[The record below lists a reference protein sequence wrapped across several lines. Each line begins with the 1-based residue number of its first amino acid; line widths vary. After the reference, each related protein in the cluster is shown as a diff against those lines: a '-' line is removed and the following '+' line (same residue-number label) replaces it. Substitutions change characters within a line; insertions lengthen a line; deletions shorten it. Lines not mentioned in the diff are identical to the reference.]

1 MNDMSRDLGALEAR
15 MDAMEACVG
24 ELRADVKT
32 ILGHVEAA
40 KGGWRMLS
48 TLAVITT
55 TLGAGVASLVGWLRQ

>member
-1 MNDMSRDLGALEAR
+1 MTDREIGALEAR
-15 MDAMEACVG
+15 MEMMEATVA

-48 TLAVITT
+48 TLAAITT
-55 TLGAGVASLVGWLRQ
+55 TLGAGVATLIGWLRHS